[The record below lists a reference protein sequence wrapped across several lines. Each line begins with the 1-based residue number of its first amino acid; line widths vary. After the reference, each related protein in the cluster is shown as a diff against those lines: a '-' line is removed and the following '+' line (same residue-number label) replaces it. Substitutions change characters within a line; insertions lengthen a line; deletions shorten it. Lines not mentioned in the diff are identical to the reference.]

1 MVWEQLE
8 KMGLK
13 PKRKEKTKIE
23 ERKEEIEKFLEK
35 IKSDENKRKILALLI
50 ESFSEEDPKEILVYG
65 MYVKKNLASFVPAS
79 KDKRL
84 EKTLE
89 WLEKAIEE
97 FMKHAK

>member
-35 IKSDENKRKILALLI
+35 IKSDENKRK
-50 ESFSEEDPKEILVYG
+50 
-65 MYVKKNLASFVPAS
+65 NLASFVPAS

-84 EKTLE
+84 EKAT
-89 WLEKAIEE
+89 EE

>member
-23 ERKEEIEKFLEK
+23 ERKEEIEK
-35 IKSDENKRKILALLI
+35 IKSDENKRK
-50 ESFSEEDPKEILVYG
+50 
-65 MYVKKNLASFVPAS
+65 NLASFIPAS

-84 EKTLE
+84 EKAT
-89 WLEKAIEE
+89 EE
-97 FMKHAK
+97 FIKHAK

>member
-13 PKRKEKTKIE
+13 PKGKEKTKIE
-23 ERKEEIEKFLEK
+23 ERKEEIEKFL
-35 IKSDENKRKILALLI
+35 ENKRKILALLI

-65 MYVKKNLASFVPAS
+65 MYVKKNMASFVPAS

-84 EKTLE
+84 EK
-89 WLEKAIEE
+89 AIEE
-97 FMKHAK
+97 FVKHAK

>member
-1 MVWEQLE
+1 MVWEQFE

-23 ERKEEIEKFLEK
+23 ERKEEI
-35 IKSDENKRKILALLI
+35 LLI
-50 ESFSEEDPKEILVYG
+50 ESFSEEDAKEILVYG

-84 EKTLE
+84 EK
-89 WLEKAIEE
+89 AIEE

>member
-23 ERKEEIEKFLEK
+23 ERKEEIEK
-35 IKSDENKRKILALLI
+35 IKSDENKRKN
-50 ESFSEEDPKEILVYG
+50 
-65 MYVKKNLASFVPAS
+65 MASFMPAS
-79 KDKRL
+79 TDKRL
-84 EKTLE
+84 EKAT
-89 WLEKAIEE
+89 EE